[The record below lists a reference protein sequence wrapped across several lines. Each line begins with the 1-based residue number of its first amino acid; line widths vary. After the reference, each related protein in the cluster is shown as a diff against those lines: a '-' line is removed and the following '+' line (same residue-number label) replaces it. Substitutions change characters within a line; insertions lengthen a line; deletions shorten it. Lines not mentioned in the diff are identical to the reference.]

1 MYWKYLIKQI
11 NPWSTWTRL
20 FLALCLPPAIYLQ
33 DMMLII
39 VLVVASLLL
48 TLISPITRKKIE
60 IEYLFHVIRGH
71 FLEISG
77 KVPHNSMIWRILL
90 GSVVMKII
98 TFTILM
104 VLFGFSIYL
113 LWNGSLFWGSAVFY
127 AIISLK
133 LCMLSEWSNLS
144 KMTPSD
150 QDWDDIYQITIEE

>member
-48 TLISPITRKKIE
+48 TVVVPTNRKKIE
-60 IEYLFHVIRGH
+60 IEFLFHVVRGH
-71 FLEISG
+71 FLELKG
-77 KVPHNSMIWRILL
+77 LVPHNSMIWRILL
-90 GSVVMKII
+90 GSAIMKFI
-98 TFTILM
+98 TVAILAG
-104 VLFGFSIYL
+104 LFGFSIYL
-113 LWNGSLFWGSAVFY
+113 LWNENLFWGSFIFY

-133 LCMLSEWSNLS
+133 MCVLSEWSNLS